1 MELSVSILNS
11 QDRKEMVKLL
21 NKTNIAYIH
30 IDVMDGIFVSQKTF
44 NIKEIRTISQVSDK
58 KLDVHLMVENP
69 LLYIENIKDLTNIE
83 YITIHLEINKDIK
96 EILTKVK
103 SYGFKTGI
111 SIKPNTNLELLLPYL
126 EYIDLL
132 LVMTVEPG
140 LGGQPFILSSSN
152 RLKEIKK
159 LIQNYN
165 IKLEVDGGINNHTIK
180 EVELADIAVV
190 GSYITSSN
198 NPIDKINSLLV

>member
-1 MELSVSILNS
+1 MKKYIKVALGIIAVGIA
-11 QDRKEMVKLL
+11 
-21 NKTNIAYIH
+21 AYIYS
-30 IDVMDGIFVSQKTF
+30 GFWG
-44 NIKEIRTISQVSDK
+44 
-58 KLDVHLMVENP
+58 NP
-69 LLYIENIKDLTNIE
+69 IE
-83 YITIHLEINKDIK
+83 YLQAKKGFEDYIDEHYKGEVEIKSI
-96 EILTKVK
+96 

-140 LGGQPFILSSSN
+140 LGGQPFILSSPN

>member
-21 NKTNIAYIH
+21 NKTNITYIH
-30 IDVMDGIFVSQKTF
+30 VDVMDGIFISQKTF

-159 LIQNYN
+159 L
-165 IKLEVDGGINNHTIK
+165 EVC
-180 EVELADIAVV
+180 ELD
-190 GSYITSSN
+190 
-198 NPIDKINSLLV
+198 

>member
-21 NKTNIAYIH
+21 NKTNIVYIH
-30 IDVMDGIFVSQKTF
+30 VDVMDGMFVSQKTF
-44 NIKEIRTISQVSDK
+44 DIKEIRTISQVSDK